1 MEQLRA
7 ILEQLTDVE
16 LDYVFERGKVTS
28 NKQALKAAG
37 IPESTF
43 YSWPK
48 EKQDRLNEY
57 AQALKRNRLLA
68 AELVLI
74 ESAERAAEVLSDQA
88 KATIEDFVK
97 IGEDGKPVFDLEQA
111 ATRGK
116 LHLIKKLNY
125 DKDGNLRSIELY
137 DAQHAADSVLNR
149 TAGTPRQKVD
159 ITSGGK
165 SLFDLDEWK
174 RDRQQRLDEANEV
187 E

>member
-16 LDYVFERGKVTS
+16 LDYVFERSKVTS

-68 AELVLI
+68 ANLVLI
-74 ESAERAAEVLSDQA
+74 ESAESAARVITGQLASDSESIAQRAAQDVLD
-88 KATIEDFVK
+88 
-97 IGEDGKPVFDLEQA
+97 
-111 ATRGK
+111 
-116 LHLIKKLNY
+116 
-125 DKDGNLRSIELY
+125 
-137 DAQHAADSVLNR
+137 R
-149 TAGTPRQKVD
+149 TAGKPKQQMDV
-159 ITSGGK
+159 TSGGEKLAAPVIYLPETEK
-165 SLFDLDEWK
+165 SE
-174 RDRQQRLDEANEV
+174 E
-187 E
+187 

>member
-16 LDYVFERGKVTS
+16 LDYVFERSKVTS

-68 AELVLI
+68 AELVLVENA
-74 ESAERAAEVLSDQA
+74 ESAARVITGQLASDSESIAQRAAQDVLD
-88 KATIEDFVK
+88 
-97 IGEDGKPVFDLEQA
+97 
-111 ATRGK
+111 
-116 LHLIKKLNY
+116 
-125 DKDGNLRSIELY
+125 
-137 DAQHAADSVLNR
+137 R
-149 TAGTPRQKVD
+149 TAGKPKQQMDV
-159 ITSGGK
+159 TSGGEK
-165 SLFDLDEWK
+165 LSAPVIYLPET
-174 RDRQQRLDEANEV
+174 ETSGE
-187 E
+187 